1 MASKKL
7 EAVKAKSSSDPDLKA
22 GMDATITDG
31 SYATSLTS
39 FEVKMAKICS
49 NFHFIFHDGNQNKN
63 KAWSRSHDKITV
75 PFDWEFHQGIKFTCC
90 TLLRFVAE
98 QQLSSRVSHSVAA

>member
-31 SYATSLTS
+31 SYATSLTL
-39 FEVKMAKICS
+39 FEVKMSKIFS
-49 NFHFIFHDGNQNKN
+49 SFHFNFQDGNQNKN
-63 KAWSRSHDKITV
+63 KAWSRVT
-75 PFDWEFHQGIKFTCC
+75 
-90 TLLRFVAE
+90 
-98 QQLSSRVSHSVAA
+98 